1 MPEIDF
7 AFLADAA
14 QTVPG
19 QKFNVLGGGINRIG
33 GSNFPLRQPHLCLV
47 VGLIVTASELGQEHA
62 IRFVL
67 LDPDGGEVT
76 GATGSL
82 VARGHQDG
90 RDNLVT
96 FSIDL
101 WNVAFPNPGDYSV
114 RILVNGSERKRL
126 PLQIVRR
133 AESPDQPGGA
143 RDA

>member
-33 GSNFPLRQPHLCLV
+33 GPTFPLRQPHLCLV
-47 VGLIVTASELGQEHA
+47 VGLLVTASEVGREHA

-82 VARGHQDG
+82 VARGNQDG

-101 WNVAFPNPGDYSV
+101 WNVTFPAPGDYSV

-126 PLQIVRR
+126 PLQIVPR
-133 AESPDQPGGA
+133 AEAAEQAGGSHEG
-143 RDA
+143 

>member
-82 VARGHQDG
+82 VAKGSHDG

-101 WNVAFPNPGDYSV
+101 WNVAFPAPGDYSV
-114 RILVNGSERKRL
+114 RILLNGSERKRL

-133 AESPDQPGGA
+133 PEPSDRPGGA
-143 RDA
+143 YDA